1 MKIKITKK
9 DFLPHI
15 ACDVELDIGAGRI
28 LLIKGENGTGKSTLA
43 SEVFDLY
50 QDKVSLVR
58 QSALDLFYDRSVG
71 KIKKIFLDAT
81 KDQLDE
87 KLFEKYWCLFH
98 LDQKSDRLQ
107 SALSGGEEQMLKICM
122 GAFIK
127 KDVLIFDEPS
137 QNLDSTMRVVLN
149 DLIHELQSLH
159 KAIVII
165 EHDSSWISIVDSTL
179 KLSIEDKTLKGR
191 I

>member
-1 MKIKITKK
+1 MNIKITKK

-15 ACDVELDIGAGRI
+15 SCDVELDIVAGRI

-43 SEVFDLY
+43 SEVFDTY

-58 QSALDLFYDRSVG
+58 QSGLDLFYDRTVS
-71 KIKKIFLDAT
+71 KIKKLFMDAT
-81 KDQLDE
+81 LEQLD
-87 KLFEKYWCLFH
+87 KILFEKYWSLFQ

-127 KDVLIFDEPS
+127 KEILIFDEPS
-137 QNLDSTMRVVLN
+137 QNLDSSMRVVLN
-149 DLIHELQSLH
+149 ELMNEFKSKQ

-165 EHDSSWISIVDSTL
+165 EHDSSWISGVDSTL
-179 KLSIEDKTLKGR
+179 NLSIEDKTLKGR